1 MHCRADILV
10 PDQYQHG
17 DHIKCGA
24 CGMRHKVT
32 RGEREG
38 VRLVIADVAPLREA
52 LHANQQLVGRLEDE
66 LRGARHSI
74 GMGAN
79 GVGIGVAYF
88 IWQVA
93 LKEQPVSL
101 DLAWSA
107 ALVALGSGAVLELV
121 NYLALAKRQAIS
133 RISRDLEDARNEGRS
148 LQQKI
153 REASRVVGT
162 RRPDAVRSGGRIAH
176 RSPRTS
182 VVCEAQRRR
191 LTRTD
196 PGATEPALP
205 FRTAS
210 RSRATGGRMAAATV
224 PCPRGR

>member
-10 PDQYQHG
+10 PDQYHHG

-32 RGEREG
+32 RTERDG

-74 GMGAN
+74 GLGAN

-88 IWQVA
+88 LWKVA
-93 LKEQPVSL
+93 FRDHPVSV
-101 DLAWSA
+101 DLAWDA
-107 ALVALGSGAVLELV
+107 ALVALASGIVLELV
-121 NYLALAKRQAIS
+121 NYLALAKRQAIR
-133 RISRDLEDARNEGRS
+133 RISRDLDDARAEGRA

-153 REASRVVGT
+153 REASRV
-162 RRPDAVRSGGRIAH
+162 
-176 RSPRTS
+176 
-182 VVCEAQRRR
+182 
-191 LTRTD
+191 
-196 PGATEPALP
+196 
-205 FRTAS
+205 
-210 RSRATGGRMAAATV
+210 
-224 PCPRGR
+224 